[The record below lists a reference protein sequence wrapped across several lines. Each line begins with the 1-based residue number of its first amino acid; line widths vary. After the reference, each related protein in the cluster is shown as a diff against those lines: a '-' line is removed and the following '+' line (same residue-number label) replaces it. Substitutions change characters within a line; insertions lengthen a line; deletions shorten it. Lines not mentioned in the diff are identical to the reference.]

1 MKGEAM
7 PPEKR
12 NISRRK
18 FMAMG
23 SAAAAAPLLFK
34 LAGGTA
40 TARAEDCEIV
50 YRISTDCIG
59 CHFCFYECPASA
71 IHWGDDKYIIDQDKC
86 IQCGTCAE
94 VCNVSAAHPEIRS

>member
-1 MKGEAM
+1 M